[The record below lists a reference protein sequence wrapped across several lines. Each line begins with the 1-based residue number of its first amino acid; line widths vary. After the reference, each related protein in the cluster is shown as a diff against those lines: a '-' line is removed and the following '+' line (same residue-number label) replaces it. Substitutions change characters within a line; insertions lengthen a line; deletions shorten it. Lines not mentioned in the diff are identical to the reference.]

1 MDRRPSARIPAPSAQ
16 PPRHDLGRLPVRG
29 GGEFVYRRDTM
40 GFRGPGVDPA
50 GITILTLGGS
60 TTNQLYLPEE
70 ATWQAV
76 LERSLRQGGHEVVV
90 AAIQCVSVIGTTRRS
105 PFFVCGKVI
114 VLRLMSA
121 SAQRKRARSLRRAP
135 VGMAAKTNGGSHMPV
150 DQLLL
155 ESDEAAHALAI
166 GRSTFYALDSCVVA
180 TRLEAVRFAC
190 DPATLLDLHLVR
202 VPLPSWSLDVR
213 SSRAPALRCPAP
225 CPGPP
230 HCSGCAGA
238 DSDALHL
245 GHARAVAA
253 ARRAGALGQRRGVSA
268 AGDGPA
274 PAGRVA
280 SPPAAARVSPS
291 SRSRAGLAGIL
302 FALLR
307 DGSCTSRADAI
318 PAP

>member
-1 MDRRPSARIPAPSAQ
+1 LKGPFPHILLLLPLPSDA
-16 PPRHDLGRLPVRG
+16 
-29 GGEFVYRRDTM
+29 
-40 GFRGPGVDPA
+40 
-50 GITILTLGGS
+50 
-60 TTNQLYLPEE
+60 LY
-70 ATWQAV
+70 
-76 LERSLRQGGHEVVV
+76 
-90 AAIQCVSVIGTTRRS
+90 IG
-105 PFFVCGKVI
+105 
-114 VLRLMSA
+114 LRLLPSN
-121 SAQRKRARSLRRAP
+121 SGAQRKRARSLRRAP

-155 ESDEAAHALAI
+155 ESDEAAHTLAI

-180 TRLEAVRFAC
+180 TRLEAVPFC
-190 DPATLLDLHLVR
+190 SQSPLFSTFTSYES
-202 VPLPSWSLDVR
+202 PLPSWSFDVR
-213 SSRAPALRCPAP
+213 SPRAPALRCPAP

>member
-1 MDRRPSARIPAPSAQ
+1 
-16 PPRHDLGRLPVRG
+16 
-29 GGEFVYRRDTM
+29 
-40 GFRGPGVDPA
+40 
-50 GITILTLGGS
+50 
-60 TTNQLYLPEE
+60 
-70 ATWQAV
+70 
-76 LERSLRQGGHEVVV
+76 
-90 AAIQCVSVIGTTRRS
+90 
-105 PFFVCGKVI
+105 
-114 VLRLMSA
+114 
-121 SAQRKRARSLRRAP
+121 
-135 VGMAAKTNGGSHMPV
+135 MPV

-190 DPATLLDLHLVR
+190 NPATLLDLHLVR

-253 ARRAGALGQRRGVSA
+253 ARRAGALGQRSGVSA

-280 SPPAAARVSPS
+280 SPPPRQGYHRRRARAPDSLGFS
-291 SRSRAGLAGIL
+291 SRSCTMDRVRAAPTPSLPRDAGRAGLTDCPSVPWAISRRFDGVGER
-302 FALLR
+302 AMLLGPPSESHR
-307 DGSCTSRADAI
+307 VDGAPTLRLSSCEPSLASFRARI
-318 PAP
+318 EG